1 MFNWWR
7 TTQCW
12 RGSVLN
18 SSVPSLPPQAVHTAL
33 DLHRLAHCSYTAR
46 TTAGSIN
53 PVIGIVSHDMWSQNQ
68 LRFLC
73 EILTW
78 EIGILMWQ
86 SFLDMTELLHFIKH
100 VIRQPMISTSQKHL
114 IFHTCSTCWTF
125 PPTKLV
131 AAGIL
136 WLERYAARSSP
147 WIDKAFW
154 RKCTPIDYQCSVTGG
169 GWFYGGILP
178 LSTPIV
184 SATVRIPKAIN
195 KELSCSFPRLCVCS
209 VLICGGQRQSCGEI
223 CFLSWRKPAAQLLP
237 TW

>member
-1 MFNWWR
+1 
-7 TTQCW
+7 
-12 RGSVLN
+12 
-18 SSVPSLPPQAVHTAL
+18 
-33 DLHRLAHCSYTAR
+33 
-46 TTAGSIN
+46 
-53 PVIGIVSHDMWSQNQ
+53 MWSQNQ

-237 TW
+237 AW